1 MQQWFNDVFVKFVA
15 KLDGKPKEY
24 QNELGITYNKEDV
37 VGSTTEDL
45 GKQTDEDPNHIRK
58 KYLDPLI
65 NHGLVQKT
73 TSVKDGRTNIYSL
86 PDNSQNNDN
95 NDKDTIFVR
104 DPSLYPTKNVIIES
118 FRMVIE
124 YDADEP
130 SFFEKKSEYEILDEN
145 GGG

>member
-1 MQQWFNDVFVKFVA
+1 MMYLSKFVA

-37 VGSTTEDL
+37 VGLTTEDL
-45 GKQTDEDPNHIRK
+45 GKQTDEDPNDIRK

-95 NDKDTIFVR
+95 NDKDTIFVK
-104 DPSLYPTKNVIIES
+104 DPSLYPH
-118 FRMVIE
+118 
-124 YDADEP
+124 
-130 SFFEKKSEYEILDEN
+130 EKCYY
-145 GGG
+145 